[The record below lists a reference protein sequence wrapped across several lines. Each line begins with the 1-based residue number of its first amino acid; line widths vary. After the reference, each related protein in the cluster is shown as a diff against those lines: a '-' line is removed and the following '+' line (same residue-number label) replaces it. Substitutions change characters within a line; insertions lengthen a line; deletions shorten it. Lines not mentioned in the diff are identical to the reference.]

1 MEMIEKLKDDPI
13 RMGDIIIENAKM
25 EKYLGDLIHEL
36 GCAQS
41 IKETIKE
48 RMRTLVSKVDE
59 IIKTSESPWIGGL
72 NNSETPFK
80 LFEARV
86 IPSLLHNSES
96 WIGIN
101 KDHIKD
107 LQDFQD
113 SFIRRVLHLAP
124 QTTKAIINWDIG
136 MMPMKWRIA
145 GKKLQFVRKI
155 MMKEDDNITKK
166 ALHQEVIT
174 GIKGLAHECKELT
187 DELEMPNIMLGN
199 TPKALIKR
207 TIAKKVHIEFWNA
220 MENSKKVRDRLT
232 FNPADNTYIKCLSLP
247 LTRVWFRYRARAI
260 PKVKGN
266 YKQSHS
272 DLSCTLCSSNLEM
285 NQEHLEICEGT
296 VHERR
301 GLDMGTWRGLLDF
314 WRRMIKKLEA
324 TVTGGGPSTRD
335 PT

>member
-1 MEMIEKLKDDPI
+1 
-13 RMGDIIIENAKM
+13 
-25 EKYLGDLIHEL
+25 
-36 GCAQS
+36 
-41 IKETIKE
+41 
-48 RMRTLVSKVDE
+48 
-59 IIKTSESPWIGGL
+59 
-72 NNSETPFK
+72 
-80 LFEARV
+80 
-86 IPSLLHNSES
+86 
-96 WIGIN
+96 
-101 KDHIKD
+101 
-107 LQDFQD
+107 
-113 SFIRRVLHLAP
+113 
-124 QTTKAIINWDIG
+124 

-285 NQEHLEICEGT
+285 NQEHLETCEGT
-296 VHERR
+296 EHERR

-324 TVTGGGPSTRD
+324 TVT
-335 PT
+335 

>member
-1 MEMIEKLKDDPI
+1 
-13 RMGDIIIENAKM
+13 
-25 EKYLGDLIHEL
+25 
-36 GCAQS
+36 
-41 IKETIKE
+41 
-48 RMRTLVSKVDE
+48 
-59 IIKTSESPWIGGL
+59 
-72 NNSETPFK
+72 
-80 LFEARV
+80 
-86 IPSLLHNSES
+86 
-96 WIGIN
+96 
-101 KDHIKD
+101 
-107 LQDFQD
+107 
-113 SFIRRVLHLAP
+113 
-124 QTTKAIINWDIG
+124 

-155 MMKEDDNITKK
+155 MMKDDDNITKM

-174 GIKGLAHECKELT
+174 GTKGLAHECKELT

-199 TPKALIKR
+199 TPKSLIKR

-296 VHERR
+296 EHERR

-324 TVTGGGPSTRD
+324 TVT
-335 PT
+335 